1 MNITIYGSY
10 YPPSDEQ
17 LLLDIKQIL
26 IDDEYENT
34 SLVREY
40 QRNESEDSLEIS
52 KKCLLFS
59 DLNYLIFTKTGKR
72 LGLVRE
78 LAFAADDPSMIS
90 RAQNCVVFDQ
100 IVAAKSSI
108 PDLSAIDVKNSGIEL
123 RTFDDVKELKT
134 AILSLALQK
143 LRRFS
148 PIISKRR

>member
-1 MNITIYGSY
+1 
-10 YPPSDEQ
+10 
-17 LLLDIKQIL
+17 
-26 IDDEYENT
+26 
-34 SLVREY
+34 
-40 QRNESEDSLEIS
+40 
-52 KKCLLFS
+52 
-59 DLNYLIFTKTGKR
+59 
-72 LGLVRE
+72 
-78 LAFAADDPSMIS
+78 MIS